1 MGPVAHMTLTRLLN
15 RAGGL
20 FAVQRGAGF
29 VIVGFWVSACVQTA
43 DPVPMTLPLP
53 DGRAQTVKV
62 DSHSFVVNRRENDG
76 IRLRVTRV
84 DGRDLD
90 YSDRALAK
98 KAAEAY
104 CASYNRGLDPAAM
117 GRFSLP
123 NAWVF
128 GGDCL

>member
-1 MGPVAHMTLTRLLN
+1 
-15 RAGGL
+15 
-20 FAVQRGAGF
+20 
-29 VIVGFWVSACVQTA
+29 
-43 DPVPMTLPLP
+43 MTLPP
-53 DGRAQTVKV
+53 ADGRAHPVKLGLQ
-62 DSHSFVVNRRENDG
+62 DFVINRRAADG
-76 IRLRVTRV
+76 NGLRVTRV

-90 YSDRALAK
+90 YSDGLVAK

-104 CASYNRGLDPAAM
+104 CTSYNRRLDPAAM